1 MTKIKLNDKQ
11 LKNLLPEDLPEF
23 ITEQEII
30 EAIEAKIYP
39 NSLFSN
45 TMMMA
50 TITKEILFDVYRN
63 ITIWINIENDI
74 INTYNKNGKKTGN
87 KLSPYNLD
95 ISAYKGNNRLPFYH
109 VFNGINRSYRV
120 MEI

>member
-1 MTKIKLNDKQ
+1 MKKIKLDGKQ
-11 LKNLLPEDLPEF
+11 LKTLLPENLPEF

-30 EAIEAKIYP
+30 QAIEAKIYP

-45 TMMMA
+45 TMMMV
-50 TITKEILFDVYRN
+50 TITKEVLFDVYRN

-95 ISAYKGNNRLPFYH
+95 ISAYKGNSKLPFYH
-109 VFNGINRSYRV
+109 AFNGINRSYRV
-120 MEI
+120 LEV